1 MRGKVRHLPW
11 ILAAALFWVLMG
23 QALKAQPKPP
33 RPCQSSTDVNCT
45 VVLDSSGNAVP
56 SSVVKADSNGNVTVG
71 STVLGPNST
80 KTVLADIVCHGAGG
94 GAVLFADSPYTIPV
108 ACSYLDC
115 DASAGAVVLTLP
127 VTTGSG
133 REITL
138 KKIDSSANSCT
149 PTVTGSDVVDGASS
163 YGLTSQW
170 ASSKVVDRATGLW
183 DRSDVN
189 QLMGD
194 VTGISVSNT
203 VGGLNGT
210 ALSGLAT
217 GLLKNTTITGV
228 PTIAS
233 ANTDYLPVA
242 SPSITGT
249 LTSTGTAATDSAS
262 LGAEL
267 TTSGTCSGTGWTGTY
282 PNYIAPAT
290 TAPLTCTGFANNSY
304 YQLVTGITNNA
315 GVTAATYT
323 SGVSATGSG
332 TCALAFNASLKT
344 VGYTSGLTVS
354 GTTGQHIILTFS
366 DGSVWWLALTG
377 STTLA
382 ATATFQ
388 SGGTGYASGPTTAT
402 ATQGTASSVSGTAV
416 LATTLNSG
424 ATGTIAVTSNTP
436 GAITITAPGT
446 AYTNAPTGAAVSN
459 GTLTCTGPAV
469 LTSTIGG
476 GTITVS
482 IGGTQTAV
490 TSNAASS
497 TLTAGLKSNG
507 TSLTYTPTAA
517 FVGTMSVSA
526 KLITP
531 VSGFAV
537 KLTDST
543 SAVSYS
549 VLQPLAS
556 LRNVFV
562 GGGGTYNTTGNSNT
576 ANGYVALYANTTGSN
591 NTANGMY
598 ALNANTTGNSNTANG
613 YAAGR
618 YITGGSTGALTVANS
633 VFDGYQTMA
642 KADGDTNEII
652 VGYTATGQ
660 GSNTATIGNASV
672 TDTYSGQGSGRFDGT
687 GFVSTGSTSVSGCSL
702 TASSGGATAGKFSS
716 GTSGSCVVTVTPGFT
731 APNGFSCFANDITTP
746 ADKLQ
751 QLSVSQTTPTIGGT
765 TLSGDVITWGCIAY

>member
-1 MRGKVRHLPW
+1 MRDKVRHLPW

-576 ANGYVALYANTTGSN
+576 ANGY
-591 NTANGMY
+591 
-598 ALNANTTGNSNTANG
+598 
-613 YAAGR
+613 AAGR